1 MNFSEEGTQFV
12 NKRKDKKDNNEN
24 NILKNS
30 KINIKENNNINN
42 NYLFKLNHFLD
53 LLRPSKI
60 IKKKDLEKLNIIFP
74 FCLFI
79 FLCVIK
85 IFISKNITVFYIYV
99 LITLAAASFILINTI
114 IFEKYLGECSFS
126 DLINTLFKDFFKLFI
141 ISILP
146 LMIFQYLTFI
156 INIKS
161 IIGKIGNILSILY
174 STYIAQK
181 LLYGYINIKSAYLLM
196 IMILFLMKEK

>member
-1 MNFSEEGTQFV
+1 M
-12 NKRKDKKDNNEN
+12 
-24 NILKNS
+24 
-30 KINIKENNNINN
+30 
-42 NYLFKLNHFLD
+42 
-53 LLRPSKI
+53 
-60 IKKKDLEKLNIIFP
+60 
-74 FCLFI
+74 
-79 FLCVIK
+79 
-85 IFISKNITVFYIYV
+85 FYIYV
-99 LITLAAASFILINTI
+99 LITMPAASFILINTI